1 MAEKIRVK
9 IAIAERIIPL
19 YVFPEEEEGLRK
31 IARKIEA
38 TIKEFEKNY
47 AVEDKRLAL
56 AMCTLQ
62 YATQLENNDK
72 SVSLERDDLKDKLSA
87 LNTLIDQVF

>member
-1 MAEKIRVK
+1 MADKIRVK

-31 IARKIEA
+31 IAEKIESL
-38 TIKEFEKNY
+38 IKEFEKNY

-62 YATQLENNDK
+62 YATQLEKNNK
-72 SVSLERDDLKDKLSA
+72 SSDLEKDDLKDRLSA
-87 LNTLIDQVF
+87 LNTLINQVI

>member
-9 IAIAERIIPL
+9 VAIADRIIPML
-19 YVFPEEEEGLRK
+19 VLPEEEEGLRK
-31 IARKIEA
+31 IAQKIESL
-38 TIKEFEKNY
+38 IKEFEKNY

-62 YATQLENNDK
+62 YATQLEKNNK
-72 SVSLERDDLKDKLSA
+72 SSELEKDDLKDKLSA
-87 LNTLIDQVF
+87 LNTLIDQVI

>member
-1 MAEKIRVK
+1 MADKIRVK

-19 YVFPEEEEGLRK
+19 YVLPEEEEGLRK
-31 IARKIEA
+31 IAHKIESL
-38 TIKEFEKNY
+38 IKEFEKNY

-62 YATQLENNDK
+62 YATQLEKNNKTSNIEKD
-72 SVSLERDDLKDKLSA
+72 VLKDKLSA
-87 LNTLIDQVF
+87 LNTLINQVI